1 MKRAIALLL
10 FILAHIALLTTG
22 IKRDLHTSPSTRHTK
37 SVGNTQAKHT
47 PPRTATSP
55 RTPTLHNDTPVD
67 TDTLRAFQHTDF
79 YRTIVQNNLF
89 HPLGTRSAPHAS
101 QYRLLGTT
109 TPPDGSIGGTAF
121 VQHTD
126 ATDNKTFIAVTLGK
140 RLGDATVVDIQPK
153 QITLDAA
160 GHQTTLKLQYP
171 LWLKK

>member
-1 MKRAIALLL
+1 MKRAIALVLL
-10 FILAHIALLTTG
+10 ILAHIALLATG
-22 IKRDLHTSPSTRHTK
+22 IKRDLHTSPDTHHAE
-37 SVGNTQAKHT
+37 SVGNTQAKPT
-47 PPRTATSP
+47 PP
-55 RTPTLHNDTPVD
+55 RTPTLHKDTPGA

-89 HPLGTRSAPHAS
+89 HPLGTRSEPRAS

-121 VQHTD
+121 LQHTD
-126 ATDNKTFIAVTLGK
+126 ATDKGIIAVTLGK
-140 RLGDATVVDIQPK
+140 RLGAATVVDIQPK

-160 GHQTTLKLQYP
+160 GYQTTLKLQYP